1 MTRKPSRSTKKAPS
15 TRSLRSRDI
24 PTSLA
29 HLPSKTSHKHSA
41 PRSQPTAPPPHSP
54 TLPPHSPTPPPRSPT
69 PPLRSPTPLPRSL
82 SPTQRSL
89 SPTPFEEARITSHEL
104 EVRSIP
110 RNRSVR
116 RAPAA
121 AQQDLPSAI
130 SIRINF
136 RVGQPQTHTRVRQ
149 SLPPPDLWEYKW
161 DEHTQDILCSRIRRR
176 ITGIPGVEWPLDS
189 DPWLQ
194 PKHNAAFLQFLPL
207 DEGSCDFKLKQA
219 WHKEAKRLGRAS
231 QVVLNLFVY
240 LSETIHTRGQGAGSG
255 SRGFPQPMG
264 AQTETIRRATQSR
277 IIEARERISRE
288 VEDGYMDRL
297 GNIRNTHFAVH
308 LARRAPRPETER
320 LEIPNTNTFRQMEHL
335 DRRAEALRQETEA
348 ARTERHAE
356 YFTVEMKMGT
366 NVFQVEVKVK
376 DIRTMLG
383 LPDMDL
389 NGLANFRQGEVSNP
403 AEDMNDDE
411 HEDSDYWCPSLIK
424 LWLTN

>member
-1 MTRKPSRSTKKAPS
+1 MTRKPSRFTKKAPA
-15 TRSLRSRDI
+15 TRSLRSRNI
-24 PTSLA
+24 PISLVQ
-29 HLPSKTSHKHSA
+29 LPSRSANKHST
-41 PRSQPTAPPPHSP
+41 PHSQPT
-54 TLPPHSPTPPPRSPT
+54 TPPPPSPT
-69 PPLRSPTPLPRSL
+69 PPLPSPTPSPRSP

-89 SPTPFEEARITSHEL
+89 SPTPFDEARITSHEPQD
-104 EVRSIP
+104 RSIP
-110 RNRSVR
+110 LNRPVH
-116 RAPAA
+116 RAPPAA
-121 AQQDLPSAI
+121 LPDLPSAI
-130 SIRINF
+130 SISINF

-194 PKHNAAFLQFLPL
+194 PKHNAPFLQYLPL

-231 QVVLNLFVY
+231 QVVLNLFIY

-255 SRGFPQPMG
+255 SREFPAQPMG
-264 AQTETIRRATQSR
+264 ARTETIRRATQSR
-277 IIEARERISRE
+277 ITEARERISRE

-308 LARRAPRPETER
+308 LARRGPRPETER

-356 YFTVEMKMGT
+356 YFTVEMKMGP

-376 DIRTMLG
+376 DIRSMLG

-389 NGLANFRQGEVSNP
+389 NGLANFRQGEVNNP
-403 AEDMNDDE
+403 TEDMNDDE
-411 HEDSDYWCPSLIK
+411 HEDSDF
-424 LWLTN
+424 